1 MLFKQMVKWPIAC
14 KKDEATYRMEIRNF
28 FSVLSQDNPDI
39 KFPSILMSHLV
50 LSCGTKFLTF
60 MWKLSQL
67 ALRTYIKEEHSLVQG
82 ELYAP
87 RTGPMDDFTIT
98 YFKNINADMRC
109 NIVNAHEETKRIW
122 DVANSFIKDEI
133 KTLNMYKAEIFER
146 KERLKELVSTVSV
159 NLLIQ
164 ERLMNVEDSDIIDLW
179 KMDIRAKLQYICRKN
194 EEFKKFEE
202 STAQLYKIIRRIK
215 SNSEI
220 LDANQFPK
228 ISCDSYLLR
237 TQFYV
242 QKDGSFTFSTLLSL
256 LYMTLTQMLCRIS
269 ADFSDISPYSLHIQ
283 NACDIMKSLQK
294 LSVALYTKVNN
305 MLNDEQCTSQKF
317 EDVCTNC
324 NTDNLPLTNQD
335 TFPQSPKI
343 KFSFNQCTNDLFHKN
358 LCSPLMEGKHKHLF
372 KRYKRGDCIDE
383 LPTALLDLTS
393 SWSNMSGW
401 LSPRAHCTKYKN
413 IYNGKPLS
421 PLYSRLLNNS
431 KLKSRCSK
439 EKMCSPS
446 VNYEAL
452 NLTPKKR
459 HLASEHLL
467 MKNNGR
473 KTRNLFDSAMIVSS
487 SCASS
492 DAEN

>member
-1 MLFKQMVKWPIAC
+1 MNRLTENPVTAINSSFYKNVFLLTRVVPPSSRFQQHFKKDMFDKPNTAGFLHVSHYLSIIYNAMLFKQMVKWPIAC

-358 LCSPLMEGKHKHLF
+358 LCSPLME
-372 KRYKRGDCIDE
+372 
-383 LPTALLDLTS
+383 
-393 SWSNMSGW
+393 
-401 LSPRAHCTKYKN
+401 
-413 IYNGKPLS
+413 
-421 PLYSRLLNNS
+421 
-431 KLKSRCSK
+431 